1 MEISLAVAQGFHNAP
16 RLYGDEVR
24 HPYRITGFH
33 SGLRAAGKEFALGV
47 YDGVTGI
54 VSQPYRGGKEEGV
67 KGFVKG
73 LGRGVA
79 GGFLKTSSATA
90 GVVGFTLKG
99 VHREVRKKRDK
110 EVSEKIRQE
119 RIRQGEAEVRELEKE
134 KEEKQVLEVRERIRR
149 GWEHVEEEERRVR
162 EARDVGVRDRVRGR
176 LRRRKAHAVVQLDE

>member
-1 MEISLAVAQGFHNAP
+1 MEISLAIAQGFHNAP

-47 YDGVTGI
+47 YDGFTGI
-54 VSQPYRGGKEEGV
+54 VSQPYHGGKEEGV

-79 GGFLKTSSATA
+79 GGFLKTSSATV

-134 KEEKQVLEVRERIRR
+134 EEEQVREVRERVGR
-149 GWEHVEEEERRVR
+149 GWEHVEEEARRVR

-176 LRRRKAHAVVQLDE
+176 LRRRKAHAVVQPDE

>member
-47 YDGVTGI
+47 YDGFTGI

-110 EVSEKIRQE
+110 EVSEQIRQE
-119 RIRQGEAEVRELEKE
+119 RIRQGEAEARELEKE
-134 KEEKQVLEVRERIRR
+134 EEEQVREVRERIGR
-149 GWEHVEEEERRVR
+149 GWERLEEEERRVR
-162 EARDVGVRDRVRGR
+162 EERDVGVKDRVRGR
-176 LRRRKAHAVVQLDE
+176 LRRRKAHATVQLDE

>member
-1 MEISLAVAQGFHNAP
+1 MEVSLAVAQGFHNAP

-47 YDGVTGI
+47 YDGFTGI
-54 VSQPYRGGKEEGV
+54 VSQPYHGVKDEGV

-79 GGFLKTSSATA
+79 GSVLKTSAATA

-110 EVSEKIRQE
+110 GVGERIRQE
-119 RIRQGEAEVRELEKE
+119 RIRQGEAEVGELEKE
-134 KEEKQVLEVRERIRR
+134 GQMREVRERVER
-149 GWEHVEEEERRVR
+149 GWERVEEKRVR
-162 EARDVGVRDRVRGR
+162 EAGDVGVRDRVRGR
-176 LRRRKAHAVVQLDE
+176 LRRRGGGKKAS